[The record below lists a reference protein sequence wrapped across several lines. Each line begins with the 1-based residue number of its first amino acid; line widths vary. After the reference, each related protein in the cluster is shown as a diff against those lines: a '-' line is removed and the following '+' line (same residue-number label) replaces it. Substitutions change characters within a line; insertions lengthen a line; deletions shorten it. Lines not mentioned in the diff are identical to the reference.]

1 MEEVTWKISPEAASL
16 HHEAL
21 VWDNHTCMPLRP
33 DDSFLPQLQRFRD
46 AGVNVASVNV
56 YFDNFIEWHDGVKV
70 LAFMRKWIL
79 ERPGDYVLIVSVED
93 ILGAK
98 RDGKLAVH
106 FDIEGMEALDGETS
120 LVKTYY
126 DLGVRWMLIAYNRNN
141 RAGGGC
147 MDDDSGL
154 TDFGRRVIEEA
165 ARVGMLICCSHTGE
179 QTSMDVFEH
188 SRDPVL
194 LSHSNPKSLCDHPR
208 NVSDSVMK
216 ACAETGGLVGITGYG
231 LFLENGDTNPDNIVR
246 HIDYAVNLVGP
257 EHVALGMDY
266 VFDKEELKTFL
277 ADKEIFPF
285 DASDMAMTS
294 PEAMPALTESL
305 VRMGYPE
312 ETIRRILGENLLRVA
327 RQVWK

>member
-1 MEEVTWKISPEAASL
+1 MEEVTWNISPEAASL

-56 YFDNFIEWHDGVKV
+56 YFDNFIEWHDGLKV
-70 LAFMRKWIL
+70 LAFMRRWIL

-106 FDIEGMEALDGETS
+106 FDIEGMEALDGEAS

-126 DLGVRWMLIAYNRNN
+126 DLGVRWMLVAYNRNN

-188 SRDPVL
+188 SRNPVL

-231 LFLENGDTNPDNIVR
+231 LFLENGDTNPDNIVL

-312 ETIRRILGENLLRVA
+312 GTIRRILGENLLRVA

>member
-1 MEEVTWKISPEAASL
+1 MEEFTWNISLEAASL

-56 YFDNFIEWHDGVKV
+56 YFDRFIEWHDGVKV
-70 LAFMRKWIL
+70 LSFMRRWIL
-79 ERPGDYVLIVSVED
+79 DRPDDYVLIGSVED

-98 RDGKLAVH
+98 KNGKLAVH
-106 FDIEGMEALDGETS
+106 FDIEGMEALDGEAS

-126 DLGVRWMLIAYNRNN
+126 DLGVRWILVAYNRNN

-188 SRDPVL
+188 SRNPVL

-257 EHVALGMDY
+257 EHIALGMDY

-294 PEAMPALTESL
+294 PEAMPALTEAMVSF
-305 VRMGYPE
+305 GYPE
-312 ETIRRILGENLLRVA
+312 ETIRGILGENLLRVA

>member
-1 MEEVTWKISPEAASL
+1 MNQVDWKVSPEAAIL
-16 HHEAL
+16 HADAL

-33 DDSFLPQLQRFRD
+33 DDSFLPQLQRFRE

-56 YFDNFIEWHDGVKV
+56 YFDHFIEWHEGVKV

-79 ERPGDYVLIVSVED
+79 ERPDDYVLVASVED
-93 ILGAK
+93 ILDAK
-98 RDGKLAVH
+98 KDGKLAIH
-106 FDIEGMEALDGETS
+106 FDFEGMEALDGDAS

-165 ARVGMLICCSHTGE
+165 ARVGILICCSHTGE
-179 QTSMDVFEH
+179 QTCMDVFEQTQN
-188 SRDPVL
+188 PVL
-194 LSHSNPKSLCDHPR
+194 LSHSNPKSMCDHPR
-208 NVSDSVMK
+208 NVSDAVMV
-216 ACAETGGLVGITGYG
+216 ACGETGGLVGITGYG
-231 LFLENGDTNPDNIVR
+231 LFLVNGDTNPDNIVR

-266 VFDKEELKTFL
+266 VFDKEELKIFL
-277 ADKEIFPF
+277 GNKNLFPF
-285 DASDMAMTS
+285 DSTDMTMTS
-294 PEAMPALTESL
+294 PEEMPALTEAML
-305 VRMGYPE
+305 RFGYPE
-312 ETIRRILGENLLRVA
+312 ETIRGILGENLLRVA